1 MEERPP
7 PHCFCHSLL
16 TSLRR
21 SRRRGRCRCC
31 LVLDADSNDS
41 CLAFIKSLWPTFLS
55 FIRAPLARS
64 VSSLRPKMKAVLCVL
79 PLLAALVCSLPT
91 AEKESSSK
99 GASFASATSQL
110 IAMQLLKFNKD
121 IDANQVHSP
130 LGVTSILGVLAEA
143 SEGETYAE
151 FTKVFGY
158 PKDRSQLRDVYR
170 RVLGRYQN
178 RDAAVAL
185 PSFQTWFYIYRNH
198 SAREEFKELLQ
209 QHYFVE
215 VKDINRKDYDWNEPN
230 TSLQLQPEGS
240 GSDASEAG
248 EESLSST
255 EQSNSKDVIG
265 FETLKRINLDDDL
278 LSVPAD
284 TYGEEVLDKEASKLD
299 RDVDDKQYV
308 EKPVAQAEAEQL
320 QREQA
325 AATTTTEAEAEATT
339 PEAEAAAE
347 AAAEAVEKQEKPA
360 IAAAGENPV
369 EKQQNKR
376 SDNEENQSQNLNL
389 EENETVQ
396 EEEKLRKV
404 VGSEAVTAGEP
415 EKVRLPLQKLESAVN
430 TAASKEGG
438 ADEIMLALESH
449 LGAVSRVYGARSL
462 FRQDDITSALSA
474 NSITGRSA
482 GAKSKMLL
490 FNGLY
495 YRGSWATPFY
505 QLRDGSDEFFFMT
518 NEDAMKAPMMHAR
531 GQFLVADL
539 PQLKARVLSLPY
551 ETSRYALC
559 ILLPDETEGLHDV
572 IAQMQPSDFQLG
584 REKAQLR
591 QMHVS
596 LPKFQVEETSRSESM
611 LKQMGLRRLFS
622 RTEAQLGLLSEDPD
636 VHVDEIV
643 QFVNVRVDE
652 GGSSANALSAAT
664 QARSPQAAEDSA
676 SVLPV
681 PEPEPEPGV
690 ERFEVNRPFAYFI
703 IDCEEQFI
711 LASGKVYTPEFKD
724 DLPGV
729 SVEIELEQS

>member
-1 MEERPP
+1 
-7 PHCFCHSLL
+7 
-16 TSLRR
+16 
-21 SRRRGRCRCC
+21 
-31 LVLDADSNDS
+31 
-41 CLAFIKSLWPTFLS
+41 
-55 FIRAPLARS
+55 
-64 VSSLRPKMKAVLCVL
+64 MKAVLCVL
-79 PLLAALVCSLPT
+79 PLLCALVACLPT
-91 AEKESSSK
+91 AEKESAGKAS
-99 GASFASATSQL
+99 SFASETSQL

-130 LGVTSILGVLAEA
+130 LGVASILGVLAEA

-158 PKDRSQLRDVYR
+158 PKDRAELRAVYR

-198 SAREEFKELLQ
+198 SARAEFKELLQ

-215 VKDINRKDYDWNEPN
+215 VKDINRKDYDWNEPD
-230 TSLQLQPEGS
+230 TSLQLQLQPEGS
-240 GSDASEAG
+240 GSEPG
-248 EESLSST
+248 EDGGLST
-255 EQSNSKDVIG
+255 EQPSNSKDVIG

-278 LSVPAD
+278 LPVAVPAD

-299 RDVDDKQYV
+299 REVDDKQYV

-320 QREQA
+320 QREQQA
-325 AATTTTEAEAEATT
+325 TASTTTEEAEAEARTT
-339 PEAEAAAE
+339 ETAAD

-360 IAAAGENPV
+360 TVIAEAVENPAA
-369 EKQQNKR
+369 KQQNKR
-376 SDNEENQSQNLNL
+376 SDNDSEENEKQNLNL

-404 VGSEAVTAGEP
+404 VGSEATPVTAGEP
-415 EKVRLPLQKLESAVN
+415 EKVRLPLQKLESAVK
-430 TAASKEGG
+430 AASQLGS

-482 GAKSKMLL
+482 GSKSKMLL

-518 NEDAMKAPMMHAR
+518 NEDAMKAPMMHTR
-531 GQFLVADL
+531 GEFLVADL
-539 PQLKARVLSLPY
+539 TRLKARVLSLPY

-572 IAQMQPSDFQLG
+572 IAQLQPSDFQLA
-584 REKAQLR
+584 RQKAQLR

-622 RTEAQLGLLSEDPD
+622 RTEAELGLLSEDAD
-636 VHVDEIV
+636 LHVDEIV

-664 QARSPQAAEDSA
+664 QARSPQTPEDSD
-676 SVLPV
+676 SILPV

-703 IDCEEQFI
+703 MDCEEQFV
-711 LASGKVYTPEFKD
+711 LASGKVYTPEFKE

>member
-1 MEERPP
+1 
-7 PHCFCHSLL
+7 
-16 TSLRR
+16 
-21 SRRRGRCRCC
+21 
-31 LVLDADSNDS
+31 
-41 CLAFIKSLWPTFLS
+41 
-55 FIRAPLARS
+55 
-64 VSSLRPKMKAVLCVL
+64 MKAVLCVL
-79 PLLAALVCSLPT
+79 PLLAALVGCLPA
-91 AEKESSSK
+91 AEKEGPSSK
-99 GASFASATSQL
+99 GSSFAGKTSQL
-110 IAMQLLKFNKD
+110 IAMQLLKFSKD

-130 LGVTSILGVLAEA
+130 LGVASILGVLAEA

-158 PKDRSQLRDVYR
+158 PKDRAELRDVYR

-198 SAREEFKELLQ
+198 SARAEFKELLQ
-209 QHYFVE
+209 QHYFVD
-215 VKDINRKDYDWNEPN
+215 VKDISRKDYDWSEPD
-230 TSLQLQPEGS
+230 TSLQLQLQLQPEGS
-240 GSDASEAG
+240 GSAG
-248 EESLSST
+248 EEESGST
-255 EQSNSKDVIG
+255 EQPSNSKDVIG
-265 FETLKRINLDDDL
+265 FETLKRINLDDDVPVAL
-278 LSVPAD
+278 PAD
-284 TYGEEVLDKEASKLD
+284 TYGEEVLDKEASKFD
-299 RDVDDKQYV
+299 REVDDKQYV

-320 QREQA
+320 QREQQ
-325 AATTTTEAEAEATT
+325 AATSTEAEAEATT
-339 PEAEAAAE
+339 TEAAAE

-360 IAAAGENPV
+360 AAIGAAGENLA

-376 SDNEENQSQNLNL
+376 SDSDQGENQNQNESLNLNL

-404 VGSEAVTAGEP
+404 VGNEAVTSGEP
-415 EKVRLPLQKLESAVN
+415 EKVRLPLQKLESAVK
-430 TAASKEGG
+430 AASKEGH

-449 LGAVSRVYGARSL
+449 LSAVSRVYGARSL

-474 NSITGRSA
+474 NSITGRAA
-482 GAKSKMLL
+482 GSKSKMLL

-495 YRGSWATPFY
+495 YRGSWATPFH

-551 ETSRYALC
+551 ETARYALC

-572 IAQMQPSDFQLG
+572 IDQLQPSDFELARQ
-584 REKAQLR
+584 RAQLR
-591 QMHVS
+591 QLHVS

-664 QARSPQAAEDSA
+664 QARSPQAAEDAA
-676 SVLPV
+676 SILPV

-690 ERFEVNRPFAYFI
+690 ERFEVNRPFAYFVM
-703 IDCEEQFI
+703 DCEEQFV